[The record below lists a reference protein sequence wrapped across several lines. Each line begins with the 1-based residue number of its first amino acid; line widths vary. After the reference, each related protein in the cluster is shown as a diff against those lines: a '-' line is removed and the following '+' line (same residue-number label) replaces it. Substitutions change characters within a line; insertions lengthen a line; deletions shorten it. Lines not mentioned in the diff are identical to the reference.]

1 MHPVVDR
8 RDSNSKTNEKEIN
21 IKLFLYLCDVYLIVI
36 SNVNEQGLNN
46 FTVKNHQTL
55 TLKETL
61 SVLWRAK
68 YSCFIVT
75 TLPP

>member
-36 SNVNEQGLNN
+36 SNVNEQGLN
-46 FTVKNHQTL
+46 Q
-55 TLKETL
+55 
-61 SVLWRAK
+61 
-68 YSCFIVT
+68 I
-75 TLPP
+75 